1 MNEKHTYPQPRNI
14 MEQIAIGLQTV
25 NDNIVDMFNLVKE
38 LHDAFYS
45 VPEPNTSG
53 AEKPSTE
60 KQSQ

>member
-1 MNEKHTYPQPRNI
+1 

-45 VPEPNTSG
+45 VPEPSTSG